1 MTLIPSTNL
10 KQYLEQ
16 HYNYQIVGTVDLDWL
31 VEQPRNT
38 LFNMFKQWYK
48 PTFNHHERIVLYS
61 RSEVSLDLLTHIQNC
76 SLLVDISNFFILI
89 CSPTIDSDQ
98 FEKIKQLYPTTD
110 TTFSKLEIGFLD
122 AYNTTSH
129 NPLIKLPSTFCFNPW
144 AHLEI
149 SSQGEFKPCCVY
161 KESIKDSDNQPY
173 NINTHSIE
181 EVYRSDYLKSLRQQF
196 VDGKTPSECSH
207 CWFKEQH
214 GGKSNRHW
222 SEDYL
227 GLAAQCLH
235 IENESTENLISLD
248 IKLGNLCNFK
258 CRVCSPQF
266 SSRIADEHARHF
278 NTSINLKKVN
288 SSSQWSEN
296 PQIWKNFNALSK
308 QLINIDFYGGEPLLV
323 KQHEVFL
330 DYLIE
335 NNCADAI
342 RLHYNSNGS
351 VYPTQLF
358 DKWKLFQQVDISFSI
373 DNIGSRFELERG
385 GEWTQVESNLDR
397 FLDSKLSNMVLS
409 VFTTV
414 NVQNVYYLEEL
425 INWFETK
432 TFNSLQFNL
441 LEHPRFLSITTMN
454 TELTTLVLNKLN
466 QLDQEKLIKYNVL
479 PIINLIRQNKPLQ
492 DQVDQLRE
500 YMLKLDNI
508 RNQDFGQTH
517 TELANII
524 YKGK

>member
-1 MTLIPSTNL
+1 MLLIHSNSLTQHL
-10 KQYLEQ
+10 ESQYE
-16 HYNYQIVGTVDLDWL
+16 YQIVGTVDLDWL

-48 PTFNHHERIVLYS
+48 PAFNHRERIVLYS
-61 RSEVSLDLLTHIQNC
+61 RSEVSFDLLVHIQSC
-76 SLLVDISNFFILI
+76 GSLVDISNFFILI
-89 CSPTIDSDQ
+89 CSPTSNADQ
-98 FEKIKQLYPTTD
+98 FEKIKQLYPAID
-110 TTFSKLEIGFLD
+110 STFSNLEIGFLD
-122 AYNTTSH
+122 AYNTTHH
-129 NPLIKLPSTFCFNPW
+129 NPLINLPLTFCFNPW

-161 KESIKDSDNQPY
+161 KESIKDSDNRPY

-181 EVYRSDYLKSLRQQF
+181 EVYHSDYLKRLRQQF
-196 VDGKTPSECSH
+196 IDGKKPSECSH

-222 SEDYL
+222 SEDHL

-235 IENESTENLISLD
+235 IEKESTENVISLD

-258 CRVCSPQF
+258 CRVCSPQS
-266 SSRIADEHARHF
+266 SSRIADEHARYF
-278 NTSINLKKVN
+278 NTLLDLKKVN
-288 SSSQWSEN
+288 SGSQWSEN
-296 PQIWKNFNALSK
+296 TQIWKNFNVLSK
-308 QLINIDFYGGEPLLV
+308 QLINIDFYGGEPFLV

-335 NNCADAI
+335 HNCASAI

-351 VYPTQLF
+351 VYPAHLF
-358 DKWKLFQQVDISFSI
+358 DKWKLFRQVDISFSI
-373 DNIGSRFELERG
+373 DNIGSKFELERG
-385 GEWTQVESNLDR
+385 GSWTQVESNLDK
-397 FLDSKLSNMVLS
+397 FLDSKLSNMILS

-414 NVQNVYYLEEL
+414 NIQNVYYLEEL

-432 TFNSLQFNL
+432 TFNSLHFNL
-441 LEHPRFLSITTMN
+441 LEQPRFLSITTMN
-454 TELTTLVLNKLN
+454 AELTTLVLNKLN
-466 QLDQEKLIKYNVL
+466 QLDQKILIKYNVL
-479 PIINLIRQNKPLQ
+479 PIINLIRQTKPLQ